1 MGTPAPQPSV
11 AERARTVLCHASPV
25 VVEIGT
31 QAIRVVDVHAV
42 DADGSLVLLVP
53 ADGRLAERTA
63 DGPTACTVHA
73 ALVGPVPG
81 PDRLLDRVVAHG
93 HVGLAADIG
102 EALDVIVAAHPDRPV
117 EAVLR
122 PDAAALLRVTVEH
135 LLLDAISVGAR
146 PVDPGAYARARPD
159 PLAPG
164 SDEFVEHLL
173 RGHTEQVV
181 RLAHLL
187 EPGFAVGAHAV
198 APVRVDRFGFTYRVD
213 TATGSR
219 HTRLD
224 FPAALRGPDEL
235 PAAMRELQSRAAQVT
250 GCPFSGEPRRTPFS

>member
-1 MGTPAPQPSV
+1 MVTPASQPSV

-25 VVEIGT
+25 VVEIGPDPGT
-31 QAIRVVDVHAV
+31 GTGVVDVVDVHTV
-42 DADGSLVLLVP
+42 DVGGSLVLLVCAGGP
-53 ADGRLAERTA
+53 LAERVSQDA
-63 DGPTACTVHA
+63 APCTVHA

-81 PDRLLDRVVAHG
+81 PDRLLDRVTAHG
-93 HVGLAADIG
+93 RVGLAADVG
-102 EALDVIVAAHPDRPV
+102 AAVEAIVAAHPDRPV
-117 EAVLR
+117 ESVLR
-122 PDAAALLRVTVEH
+122 PDASALLRVTVEH
-135 LLLDAISVGAR
+135 LLLDAV
-146 PVDPGAYARARPD
+146 PVDPGAYACAPPD

-173 RGHTEQVV
+173 RSHSEQVV

-187 EPGFAVGAHAV
+187 RPGIAVGAHAV

-213 TATGSR
+213 TATGSL

-250 GCPFSGEPRRTPFS
+250 TCPFSGEPRR